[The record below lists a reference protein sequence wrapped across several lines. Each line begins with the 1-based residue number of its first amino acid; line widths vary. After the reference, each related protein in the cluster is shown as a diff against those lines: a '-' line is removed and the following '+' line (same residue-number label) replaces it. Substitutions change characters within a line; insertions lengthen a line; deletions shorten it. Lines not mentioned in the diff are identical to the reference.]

1 MICEEDVEGQTC
13 ACIYTRGYE
22 ISRQI
27 SQLNIL
33 RTDRANELTVCAGHL
48 EVRDHPQDVVHL
60 IGSLLSLND
69 AVRRRIGRVDVNH
82 VQQVDP
88 CV

>member
-1 MICEEDVEGQTC
+1 MHINLKFPHRFHE
-13 ACIYTRGYE
+13 
-22 ISRQI
+22 
-27 SQLNIL
+27 
-33 RTDRANELTVCAGHL
+33 NELTVCAGHL

-69 AVRRRIGRVDVNH
+69 AVRRWIGRVDVNH
-82 VQQVDP
+82 VQQVDT